1 MSYQVLFFAFVII
14 SHFSFQAKERV
25 NSWILG
31 RPLMFYQPWQWCLG
45 LTSRGNAQIW
55 VRRKSTVSHKY
66 LFNERRL
73 QALLLL
79 FFFVI
84 GVASVDTGPKLVN
97 VTIQI
102 DGGDIFTG
110 VDQTFPSVTINEGQS
125 LLVALETLQ
134 RTNSNFQ

>member
-1 MSYQVLFFAFVII
+1 MMSWADVKGKCPNLSKKEID
-14 SHFSFQAKERV
+14 SFTL
-25 NSWILG
+25 I
-31 RPLMFYQPWQWCLG
+31 P
-45 LTSRGNAQIW
+45 
-55 VRRKSTVSHKY
+55 Y

-84 GVASVDTGPKLVN
+84 GVASVDTGPKTVN